1 MSRDGGMFF
10 FVCVCT
16 PMNTCAYLPQGVL
29 VDRNHWMGSSVVQ
42 CVEVKLPFAHGWELA
57 CGTVVVPA
65 YHNDT
70 QVL

>member
-1 MSRDGGMFF
+1 
-10 FVCVCT
+10 
-16 PMNTCAYLPQGVL
+16 
-29 VDRNHWMGSSVVQ
+29 MGSSVVQ

-57 CGTVVVPA
+57 CGTVVPA